1 MTFIKWTVFCFLALS
16 VTAVS
21 AEERADTAAN
31 FQKDK
36 EHRIQMMEKGLA
48 CLKAA
53 NSRKEMAACH
63 EAAQKER
70 NQMKREKIQEQ
81 LKKLDEQDKKLSEG
95 HE

>member
-1 MTFIKWTVFCFLALS
+1 MTFIKWPVFCFLALS
-16 VTAVS
+16 VTTAS
-21 AEERADTAAN
+21 AEETADTAAN
-31 FQKDK
+31 FQKAK

-81 LKKLDEQDKKLSEG
+81 LKKLDEQDKKLNES

>member
-1 MTFIKWTVFCFLALS
+1 MTFIKWPVFCFLALS
-16 VTAVS
+16 VTTVS
-21 AEERADTAAN
+21 AEEKAGAAEN

-53 NSRKEMAACH
+53 NSRKEMVACH

-81 LKKLDEQDKKLSEG
+81 LRKLDEQDKKLSEG